1 MLLEFSDIDFFNDG
15 FNDTLEDVSSLLII
29 KFMTMKS
36 IYKSFLLFLLVG
48 LGSTAFAQQQPNYLF
63 YQQNMSVINPAYSGS
78 EGQFIGMNYSSS
90 WIGVSDAPRSATLVY
105 NTAIRNNAS
114 WGFSYLTDKVY
125 VENQGIVS
133 VDYSYR
139 VQLSETTN
147 LHLGLKGGALYNALD
162 LNALNRITNEPNP
175 ALSGIENYMNPLLG
189 VGAYIKG
196 EKAFI
201 GISAPNVL
209 NTKRYKEI
217 NGIAVTATDRPN
229 FYMSGGLTFQLNDQ
243 IGLEPS
249 VLYRFVSGAPNL
261 VTAFANININNQVKV
276 GTGVSNNNYIS
287 GLILFTG
294 LDRMDIGYG
303 YEMGQRTSS
312 VALRANS
319 HELMIRYK
327 LD

>member
-1 MLLEFSDIDFFNDG
+1 
-15 FNDTLEDVSSLLII
+15 
-29 KFMTMKS
+29 MKS
-36 IYKSFLLFLLVG
+36 LYNSYVLV
-48 LGSTAFAQQQPNYLF
+48 LIACLSTSLYAQQQPNYLF

-78 EGQFIGMNYSSS
+78 EGQFIAMNYSSS
-90 WIGVSDAPRSATLVY
+90 WVGVADAPRSATLVY
-105 NTAIRNNAS
+105 NTDIRNNAS

-162 LNALNRITNEPNP
+162 LNGLNRITNEPNP

-189 VGAYIKG
+189 VGAYLKG
-196 EKAFI
+196 EKAFF

-209 NTKRYKEI
+209 NTKRYKEV
-217 NGIAVTATDRPN
+217 NGIAVTATDRPH
-229 FYMSGGLTFQLNDQ
+229 FYMSGGLNLELSDQ
-243 IGLEPS
+243 VVLEPS

-261 VTAFANININNQVKV
+261 VTAFMNVNINNQVKV
-276 GTGVSNNNYIS
+276 GTGISNNSYIS

-294 LDRMDIGYG
+294 LERMDIGYG

-319 HELMIRYK
+319 HELMIRYN